1 MNDDV
6 NSRRPKGMQGL
17 FIIWI
22 GQMISGIASSIT
34 FFALPLWILNK
45 TGTSGSALAYWESF
59 FFTSY
64 LVVVL
69 FAGVF
74 IDRYNRKTM
83 MLGNHGV
90 LVAAASVA
98 EAFDELYYLERA
110 CQTLVLAYSTGKP
123 LNIMSDKVAE
133 RTARDWDLYADSA
146 FVHFEE
152 MKKVLDSKDPSY
164 AE

>member
-1 MNDDV
+1 
-6 NSRRPKGMQGL
+6 
-17 FIIWI
+17 
-22 GQMISGIASSIT
+22 
-34 FFALPLWILNK
+34 
-45 TGTSGSALAYWESF
+45 
-59 FFTSY
+59 
-64 LVVVL
+64 
-69 FAGVF
+69 
-74 IDRYNRKTM
+74 M

-152 MKKVLDSKDPSY
+152 MKKVLDRKDPSY

>member
-1 MNDDV
+1 
-6 NSRRPKGMQGL
+6 
-17 FIIWI
+17 
-22 GQMISGIASSIT
+22 
-34 FFALPLWILNK
+34 
-45 TGTSGSALAYWESF
+45 
-59 FFTSY
+59 
-64 LVVVL
+64 
-69 FAGVF
+69 
-74 IDRYNRKTM
+74 M
-83 MLGNHGV
+83 MMGNHGV
-90 LVAAASVA
+90 LVAAKTVA
-98 EAFDELYYLERA
+98 EAFDTVYYLERA